1 MHTILKYS
9 SQVIGELQQMNG
21 QLQATS
27 HFLAEMASHMS
38 KAAAQVRD
46 RSDESKEM
54 MQKLR
59 KLNVE
64 TSLLKV
70 NALENLENQVIAD
83 EDKNLRINKN
93 ICPGCTKK
101 PTVQ

>member
-9 SQVIGELQQMNG
+9 SEVIGELQQMNG
-21 QLQATS
+21 QLQA
-27 HFLAEMASHMS
+27 
-38 KAAAQVRD
+38 
-46 RSDESKEM
+46 DESKEM

-70 NALENLENQVIAD
+70 NALENLEN
-83 EDKNLRINKN
+83 
-93 ICPGCTKK
+93 
-101 PTVQ
+101 